1 MKNVSSLFKPLP
13 VILAVILLFMAASC
27 ATVRLDPS
35 NRAEQVSVT
44 FDKTI
49 K

>member
-1 MKNVSSLFKPLP
+1 MKDKTETAVKAVAVTLLLLSVS
-13 VILAVILLFMAASC
+13 SC

>member
-1 MKNVSSLFKPLP
+1 MKRKIKPAFKF
-13 VILAVILLFMAASC
+13 VAVTLVMSATSSC

-35 NRAEQVSVT
+35 NRAEQVTVT

>member
-1 MKNVSSLFKPLP
+1 MAVAFI
-13 VILAVILLFMAASC
+13 VIFLVLMETSSC

-35 NRAEQVSVT
+35 NRAEQVTVT

>member
-1 MKNVSSLFKPLP
+1 MKSKTETTVKTLAI
-13 VILAVILLFMAASC
+13 ILVLLVTSSC

-35 NRAEQVSVT
+35 KRAEQVTAT
-44 FDKTI
+44 FDKTL

>member
-1 MKNVSSLFKPLP
+1 MFIMKLSFRV
-13 VILAVILLFMAASC
+13 VIGIACLMALCSC
-27 ATVRLDPS
+27 ATLRIDPS

-44 FDKTI
+44 FDKTL

>member
-1 MKNVSSLFKPLP
+1 MKRRIKTTFKF
-13 VILAVILLFMAASC
+13 VAVTLALSAMSSC

-35 NRAEQVSVT
+35 NRAEQVTVT